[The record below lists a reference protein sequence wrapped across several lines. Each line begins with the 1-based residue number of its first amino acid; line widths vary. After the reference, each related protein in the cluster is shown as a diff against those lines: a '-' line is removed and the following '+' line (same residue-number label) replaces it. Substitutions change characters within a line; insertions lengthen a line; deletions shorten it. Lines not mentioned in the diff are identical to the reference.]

1 MFKRLSISAW
11 AIAVLA
17 TTAQC
22 QQLSYEDSIA
32 ALAYGNVATDT
43 SSAGEVWLN
52 VTGFAVEELPH
63 IQSDV
68 GIHTLDNL
76 ETLTAIAGLAQDAAK
91 RGQWG
96 DIVYL
101 HSAFSMNGHVDH
113 LNVSSVE
120 MQESLLEAVTNRT
133 SGKIDSP
140 LVELYAN
147 TSSSTFLAEAFKN
160 LKSDAN
166 PQRKRWTKEA
176 CSTAH
181 RAVTSACRSL
191 LGNINGNATWK
202 SGGPRNICQYGC
214 CISWS
219 ANATFQLQNL
229 SSAGNYCVNACASST
244 VSCDMYATSY
254 QLMAKEALAIFE
266 PAIQARICVPQSVG
280 EFIIQRQIY
289 TLQTLNILI
298 DDILS
303 GSQTRIQK
311 APPKKKKATD
321 DGATVAMSRLSIK
334 GPQTRL
340 RLSDLVARARDH
352 QDTLEDRPELV
363 PDEKGRRLPV
373 HTDKYI
379 SAAVLEAINSSIQG
393 AAIWKYI
400 ASILGVLDK
409 CVGDDASR
417 VVLLQEI
424 SNICQVEL
432 NRAQTLFKRHVQS
445 ASGSK
450 WFKRTANVYDSTGSP
465 RVSIKGNLEDLTV
478 SDPQLHHMLRL
489 CQPKLNV
496 STATTWIKK
505 LGEYQEA
512 HPREREN
519 LEDREADSL
528 GDLAIIIEFI
538 QDLSSV
544 LPIPSFSNKKGQMF
558 AAKSQVVES

>member
-1 MFKRLSISAW
+1 MLAH
-11 AIAVLA
+11 AVN
-17 TTAQC
+17 
-22 QQLSYEDSIA
+22 I
-32 ALAYGNVATDT
+32 
-43 SSAGEVWLN
+43 W
-52 VTGFAVEELPH
+52 F
-63 IQSDV
+63 
-68 GIHTLDNL
+68 
-76 ETLTAIAGLAQDAAK
+76 
-91 RGQWG
+91 
-96 DIVYL
+96 
-101 HSAFSMNGHVDH
+101 FS
-113 LNVSSVE
+113 
-120 MQESLLEAVTNRT
+120 
-133 SGKIDSP
+133 
-140 LVELYAN
+140 
-147 TSSSTFLAEAFKN
+147 
-160 LKSDAN
+160 
-166 PQRKRWTKEA
+166 
-176 CSTAH
+176 
-181 RAVTSACRSL
+181 
-191 LGNINGNATWK
+191 
-202 SGGPRNICQYGC
+202 
-214 CISWS
+214 
-219 ANATFQLQNL
+219 
-229 SSAGNYCVNACASST
+229 
-244 VSCDMYATSY
+244 
-254 QLMAKEALAIFE
+254 
-266 PAIQARICVPQSVG
+266 
-280 EFIIQRQIY
+280 
-289 TLQTLNILI
+289 
-298 DDILS
+298 
-303 GSQTRIQK
+303 
-311 APPKKKKATD
+311 
-321 DGATVAMSRLSIK
+321 
-334 GPQTRL
+334 
-340 RLSDLVARARDH
+340 
-352 QDTLEDRPELV
+352 RPELV

-558 AAKSQVVES
+558 AAKSQVVESELNQTKDQLDLLDYVVPIDNLLEPGVASEALKKLDQFIIEKSGTTLGFLYQDMVADCLSGVQAQCLEAKEKVAQGLKAEFPSAPATTAESTAFRVEQRKQKEKTRPAHSSIYDIVTPVKPSCPQEPASLLQTFKIDDSTAEVFSRLFSKSQARGPAAWAAFAEAMAKLGFSISPKYGSVYTFYPPDSMTAKKSFTVHRTHQSKIEGYRVLTVARRLRTFDG